1 VESAQDGCG
10 CDLSPN
16 RSLAYNRPG
25 IAIGKAFRDLL
36 ADALVGSGAVVVIY
50 ILLND
55 MLKLFAM

>member
-1 VESAQDGCG
+1 MVESNEDGCR
-10 CDLSPN
+10 CDLSAS
-16 RSLAYNRPG
+16 RRLAYRPG